1 MADLLAGK
9 RILIQGVANRFSLCH
24 GIAASMAREGAELCL
39 TYQNERMREGVESCA
54 AALPGAWTL
63 PLDLQQDEQIEAV
76 AQELGRRWGR
86 LDGLVVGAAFARAEE
101 LAGEFIA
108 VSRDGFHLALDVSCY
123 GLIAMTRACRELL
136 KASGGGSV
144 LTLTY
149 IASERVVPNYNV
161 MAVAKAAL
169 EASVRYLANDL
180 GPENTRVNAISA
192 GPVRTAAASGVK
204 GVGGMIGE
212 VADRSP
218 LRRKTDRDQV
228 GDVAAFLASD
238 LARAITGEIVFADN
252 GFHVLG
258 M

>member
-1 MADLLAGK
+1 MPGLLTGK
-9 RILIQGVANRFSLCH
+9 RVLIQGVANRFSLCA

-39 TYQNERMREGVESCA
+39 TYQNERLREGVEKCA
-54 AALPGAWTL
+54 ETFPGSFTL
-63 PLDLQQDEQIEAV
+63 PLDLQEDDQIARV
-76 AQELGRRWGR
+76 AQKLTDRWGT
-86 LDGLVVGAAFARAEE
+86 LDGLVVGAAFARTEE
-101 LAGEFIA
+101 LEGEFIA

-123 GLIAMTRACRELL
+123 GLIAMTRACRPLL
-136 KASGGGSV
+136 VAAGGGSV

-149 IASERVVPNYNV
+149 MASERVVPNYNV
-161 MAVAKAAL
+161 MAVAKGAL
-169 EASVRYLANDL
+169 ETTVRYLANDL
-180 GPENTRVNAISA
+180 GPQNIRVNAISS

-218 LRRKTDRDQV
+218 LRRKTDRDQI

-252 GFHVLG
+252 GYHIMGV
-258 M
+258 